1 MTYLILNALFS
12 INFLL
17 IYNSMEVFSK
27 KEVVV
32 NPPVHEQSNDD
43 LERFATNKKIPLEIR
58 DIALEAL
65 SYFPDLFET
74 EIDFQ
79 FKKNING
86 SVMQA
91 QPKIGSLLFSSKEN
105 RGYRIKISRYL
116 ALEDEAVPIETLP
129 KEVLLGWIGHEL
141 GHIQDYLERSAFNLL
156 QFGVKYYLSNT
167 FLSEAE
173 IAADSY
179 AVAFGL
185 GKHIIATKN
194 FVLNHDKLPEDYKLK
209 IRTLYMSPGE
219 ILSMVDAEDSEED
232 ISDEN

>member
-1 MTYLILNALFS
+1 MTYLIFNAFLS

-17 IYNSMEVFSK
+17 IYNSIEVFNK
-27 KEVVV
+27 KEPMAKPTVLAT
-32 NPPVHEQSNDD
+32 SNDD
-43 LERFATNKKIPLEIR
+43 LERFSTNKSIPLEIR
-58 DIALEAL
+58 DITLEAL

-79 FKKNING
+79 FKKNIHG

-91 QPKIGSLLFSSKEN
+91 QPKVGSLLFSSKKE

-116 ALEDEAVPIETLP
+116 ALEDEAVPIESLP

-156 QFGVKYYLSNT
+156 GFGVKYYLSKS
-167 FLSEAE
+167 FVSEAE

-179 AVAFGL
+179 AVASGL
-185 GKHIIATKN
+185 GEKIIATKN
-194 FVLNHDKLPEDYKLK
+194 FVLNHEKLPEGYKTK

-219 ILSMVDAEDSEED
+219 ILSMVDAEEELE
-232 ISDEN
+232 DEN

>member
-1 MTYLILNALFS
+1 MTYLIFNALFS

-27 KEVVV
+27 KEPVVKAV
-32 NPPVHEQSNDD
+32 ADAASNDD
-43 LERFATNKKIPLEIR
+43 LERFSTNKSIPLEIR
-58 DIALEAL
+58 DITLEAL
-65 SYFPDLFET
+65 SHFPDLFQT

-79 FKKNING
+79 FKKNIHG

-91 QPKIGSLLFSSKEN
+91 QPKIGSLLFSGKAK

-116 ALEDEAVPIETLP
+116 ALEDEAVPIESLP

-141 GHIQDYLERSAFNLL
+141 GHIQDYLERNTLDML
-156 QFGVKYYLSNT
+156 GFGVKYYLSRS
-167 FLSEAE
+167 FVSEAE

-185 GKHIIATKN
+185 GEKIIATKN
-194 FVLNHDKLPEDYKLK
+194 FVLNHEKLPEDYKRK
-209 IRTLYMSPGE
+209 IKTLYMSPGE
-219 ILSMVDAEDSEED
+219 ILSMVDAEEEEGSE
-232 ISDEN
+232 